1 MEQKNWQ
8 ALRSEAASYGDR
20 NCCAVVATASIL
32 DIDFGQAYQLF
43 HKVGRKRG
51 KGVNILQIK
60 AVIAKVGATMQSVAR
75 HQEIG
80 KPALKSKAAMKLHAG
95 RNEGLLILTVG
106 HIAAFSKTEGFID
119 FEQATKRKLEQIY
132 TVNNISKS
140 LRESLPRTQ
149 FSERTAVAAA
159 LPQAA
164 PVRRR
169 RSNRVDFSKV

>member
-8 ALRSEAASYGDR
+8 VLRSEAASYGDR
-20 NCCAVVATASIL
+20 NCCAVVATASVL
-32 DIDFGQAYQLF
+32 DIDFGQAYQLY
-43 HKVGRKRG
+43 HNVGRKRG
-51 KGVNILQIK
+51 KGVSTSQIR
-60 AVIAKVGATMQSVAR
+60 AVFAKVGATLQTVAR
-75 HQEIG
+75 HQEVG

-119 FEQATKRKLEQIY
+119 FEAATKRKLEQIY
-132 TVNNISKS
+132 TVNNISNS

-149 FSERTAVAAA
+149 FSERVAIAAA
-159 LPQAA
+159 SPQDA